1 MLYLSYGVYRSSFV
15 FDNIFH
21 LIKRHT
27 QNTRKCTRYTRKKV
41 SLEPLSKSNIKQFVT
56 LVCFL
61 IKLSFCLPQTTKKN
75 KPVYTIGAYNEIYV
89 DIYTYL

>member
-27 QNTRKCTRYTRKKV
+27 QNTRKCTQY
-41 SLEPLSKSNIKQFVT
+41 
-56 LVCFL
+56 
-61 IKLSFCLPQTTKKN
+61 TKKKGVIRTPVEVEYKTICDAGMFSN
-75 KPVYTIGAYNEIYV
+75 KIIFLLTPNNQKE
-89 DIYTYL
+89 

>member
-27 QNTRKCTRYTRKKV
+27 QNTRKCTQLHQKKDV
-41 SLEPLSKSNIKQFVT
+41 IRT
-56 LVCFL
+56 
-61 IKLSFCLPQTTKKN
+61 
-75 KPVYTIGAYNEIYV
+75 PVEVEYNN
-89 DIYTYL
+89 L